1 MRKFAECTLYDRC
14 FIGDSVRAFRHL
26 HSGLEFKN
34 VESGEVGS
42 EIYPDRCLMYES
54 FAE

>member
-1 MRKFAECTLYDRC
+1 MSK
-14 FIGDSVRAFRHL
+14 DSCPFGICPMAFRQL
-26 HSGLEFKN
+26 HSGSDFKN